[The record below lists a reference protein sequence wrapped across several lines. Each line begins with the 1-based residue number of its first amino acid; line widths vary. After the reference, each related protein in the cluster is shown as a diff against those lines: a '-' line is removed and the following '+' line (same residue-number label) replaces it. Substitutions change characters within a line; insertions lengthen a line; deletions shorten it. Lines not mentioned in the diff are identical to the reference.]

1 MFGLLKEKKAC
12 LPVYEET
19 SITDV
24 RYVVVDT
31 ELTGLNERKDSIV
44 SVGAV
49 RMTGGSI
56 GLGSAFSRL
65 VSPGSGLSPASIM
78 IHEITPSDVVLKP
91 NIDTV
96 LTEFM
101 EFCGDA
107 VLVGHFISIDLA
119 FINRELKRMRGAP
132 LANAAVD
139 TCSLYEWL
147 RKRLAA
153 PGCPSPPNDSRKLYD
168 LAKCFG
174 IEVSGAH
181 KALMDAFM
189 TAQLFQ
195 RLLPLLTK
203 AGVRSAG
210 ELVRIGSPFKGGDR
224 FKLSGEIS
232 NF

>member
-1 MFGLLKEKKAC
+1 MFGLLKDKKAG
-12 LPVYEET
+12 LPVDEET
-19 SITDV
+19 AVTDV

-31 ELTGLNERKDSIV
+31 ELTGLNEKKDSIV

-139 TCSLYEWL
+139 TYSLYEWL
-147 RKRLAA
+147 RKRPAA

-195 RLLPLLTK
+195 RLLPLLAR
-203 AGVRSAG
+203 AGVGSAG

-224 FKLSGEIS
+224 FKMSGEIS